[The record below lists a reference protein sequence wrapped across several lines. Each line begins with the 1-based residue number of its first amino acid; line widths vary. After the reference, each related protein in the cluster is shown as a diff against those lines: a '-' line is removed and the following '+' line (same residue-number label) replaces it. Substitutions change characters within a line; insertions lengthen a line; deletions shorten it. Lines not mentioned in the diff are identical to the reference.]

1 MKAPPPTFPRW
12 LHPSPTFWGK
22 TVPLAQASSTV
33 HLVLTS
39 LVWAISNTPKLIAI
53 IVVANM
59 IGIDHCLRVGV
70 RAATARA
77 DQTPYSPRLLSWC
90 WLLIETNVQA
100 RHEEM
105 FLAIAPNEVALQTTK
120 TTNLPQPS
128 DSNRRVKLKIIQF
141 WRTKEALLINQW
153 VVCLE
158 QPARAKS
165 RVQKWSRLRRICL
178 YKWWVGQSRSKIQ
191 T

>member
-1 MKAPPPTFPRW
+1 M
-12 LHPSPTFWGK
+12 
-22 TVPLAQASSTV
+22 V

-39 LVWAISNTPKLIAI
+39 LVWAISNTPELIAI
-53 IVVANM
+53 TVVASM
-59 IGIDHCLRVGV
+59 IVIDHCRRVGV

-77 DQTPYSPRLLSWC
+77 DQTPYSPRVLSWC
-90 WLLIETNVQA
+90 WWLIKTNVQA

-105 FLAIAPNEVALQTTK
+105 VLAIAPNTVVLQTTK
-120 TTNLPQPS
+120 TTNLLQPS
-128 DSNRRVKLKIIQF
+128 HSNRRAKPKIIQF

-153 VVCLE
+153 AVYPE

-165 RVQKWSRLRRICL
+165 PVQKWSRLTRRIFW
-178 YKWWVGQSRSKIQ
+178 YKWWVGQSRSRIQ